1 MCLVAPF
8 EVSRE
13 GLVVLLCGAGP
24 LQAPVC
30 VGAADATWGG
40 VFTAFVEATPLALEW
55 FHKSCMGC

>member
-8 EVSRE
+8 EVSR
-13 GLVVLLCGAGP
+13 GAGGSTVRSWP

-40 VFTAFVEATPLALEW
+40 VFTGLVEATPLALEW